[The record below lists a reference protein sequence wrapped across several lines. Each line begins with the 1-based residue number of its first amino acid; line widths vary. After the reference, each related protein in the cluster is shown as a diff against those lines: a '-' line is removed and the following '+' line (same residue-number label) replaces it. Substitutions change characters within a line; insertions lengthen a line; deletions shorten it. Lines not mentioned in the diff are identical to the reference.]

1 MRAGVNLARRAAGG
15 LLHARGG
22 IMAMLQTLIAQAMTV
37 AVNFG
42 TGVITARLLGTTGRG
57 EFAAASLWL
66 MLPSMIAIS
75 GVQNAL
81 VFEARRRPEA
91 AQTTSFNAFVVIT
104 AVFVPAAAICLL
116 ALPRLMT
123 GYPPAIVHLAFYAT
137 LISMINAWTVAMRQ
151 TLLAARN
158 FRAYNTSGYGSA
170 FLYLLLLI
178 GLICLHAVT
187 PESAVWAQIA
197 ASTLM
202 FLWTFLQ
209 ATRGWHWRDLRPFQ
223 GLRPLC
229 AYSLRAAPIDL
240 VSTLAW
246 NVDRLVLV
254 GLISP
259 AAFGLYAVSISFS
272 RVLMVLQVAI
282 SSVMF
287 ADLASRPRAEIELF
301 THRAFRLMLWALVVA
316 DLALCLFDR
325 KLLAAVYG
333 GDFASAVP
341 IFRVL
346 LVDASLACL
355 SQVVMQTYM
364 AAGVPAYASTIQV
377 VSFVV
382 TLGMMFVLAPR
393 YDGIGAAAALAI
405 GSICK
410 TMLLI
415 FCLPRIGVALPS
427 PLPQLSD
434 LDGLLEKL
442 RASRSPAAE
451 PPSVKT
457 ANAR

>member
-1 MRAGVNLARRAAGG
+1 
-15 LLHARGG
+15 
-22 IMAMLQTLIAQAMTV
+22 
-37 AVNFG
+37 
-42 TGVITARLLGTTGRG
+42 
-57 EFAAASLWL
+57 
-66 MLPSMIAIS
+66 
-75 GVQNAL
+75 
-81 VFEARRRPEA
+81 
-91 AQTTSFNAFVVIT
+91 
-104 AVFVPAAAICLL
+104 
-116 ALPRLMT
+116 
-123 GYPPAIVHLAFYAT
+123 
-137 LISMINAWTVAMRQ
+137 
-151 TLLAARN
+151 
-158 FRAYNTSGYGSA
+158 
-170 FLYLLLLI
+170 
-178 GLICLHAVT
+178 
-187 PESAVWAQIA
+187 
-197 ASTLM
+197 M

-209 ATRGWHWRDLRPFQ
+209 ATRGWRWRDLRPFQ

-246 NVDRLVLV
+246 NIDRLVLV

-333 GDFASAVP
+333 GDFAAAVP

-377 VSFVV
+377 VSFVI
-382 TLGMMFVLAPR
+382 TLAMMFVLAPR

-410 TMLLI
+410 TTLLI
-415 FCLPRIGVALPS
+415 FCLPRIGVALPN
-427 PLPQLSD
+427 PLPQLAD
-434 LDGLLEKL
+434 LDGLLQRL
-442 RASRSPAAE
+442 RAGRGTAAE
-451 PPSVKT
+451 PPPAKT
-457 ANAR
+457 ANAN